1 MSATRVLFDEPGP
14 KARLRIRITTVVTVL
29 VLLGLAVLVL
39 AQFGSHG
46 QLAAERWTQFT
57 ELPILRYV
65 LDGLSSTLQAAG
77 VAAVVSIPLGA
88 IFSVL
93 RLSRTRLVRWLS
105 TAYIE
110 VFRSTPLLLLVYL
123 FVGGLP
129 AVGVNVPIF
138 WKLVLPMILVN
149 IAVLAEIFRAGVAS
163 LPKGQSEAGLSIGLT
178 YSQNLRS
185 IVFPQAIRLVI
196 PALVT
201 QLVALLKDTTLGYA
215 ASYPELMKTATNLTA
230 FTGFLIQ
237 TYLVIAFVYVVLN
250 FLLSKLAEYLERRIN
265 GGSRTSRAVAQVI
278 VPAE

>member
-1 MSATRVLFDEPGP
+1 MSAIRVLFDAPGP
-14 KARLRIRITTVVTVL
+14 KARNRIRITTVVTVL
-29 VLLGLAVLVL
+29 VLLGLFALVL
-39 AQFGSHG
+39 YQFGVHG
-46 QLAAERWTQFT
+46 QLAAEKWTQFT
-57 ELPILRYV
+57 EAPIVRYIAG
-65 LDGLSSTLQAAG
+65 GLVSTMQAAA
-77 VAAVVSIPLGA
+77 VAAVVSIPMGA
-88 IFSVL
+88 VFAVL
-93 RLSRTRLVRWLS
+93 RLSRTRPVRWLS

-138 WKLVLPMILVN
+138 WKLVIPMILVN
-149 IAVLAEIFRAGVAS
+149 VAVLAEIFRAGVAS
-163 LPKGQSEAGLSIGLT
+163 LPRGQSEAGLSIGLT
-178 YSQNLRS
+178 YGQNLRS

-230 FTGFLIQ
+230 YTGYLIQ
-237 TYLVIAFVYVVLN
+237 TYLVIALVYVVLN
-250 FLLSKLAEYLERRIN
+250 FLLSKLAEYLEHRIT
-265 GGSRTSRAVAQVI
+265 GGPRASGAIAKVI

>member
-1 MSATRVLFDEPGP
+1 MSATRVLFDDPGP
-14 KARLRIRITTVVTVL
+14 KARARIRITTVVVILVILGVFALVL
-29 VLLGLAVLVL
+29 V
-39 AQFGSHG
+39 QFGSHG
-46 QLAAERWTQFT
+46 QLAPERWTQFT
-57 ELPILRYV
+57 EGPIIHYIGT
-65 LDGLSSTLQAAG
+65 GLVSTLQAAA

-88 IFSVL
+88 LFSVL
-93 RLSRTRLVRWLS
+93 RLSRSRPVRWLS

-110 VFRSTPLLLLVYL
+110 IFRSTPLLLLVYL

-129 AVGVNVPIF
+129 AIGWNFPIF
-138 WKLVLPMILVN
+138 WKLVIPMILVN
-149 IAVLAEIFRAGVAS
+149 VAVLAEIFRAGVAS

-185 IVFPQAIRLVI
+185 IVFPQAIRLVV

-230 FTGFLIQ
+230 FTGYLIQ
-237 TYLVIAFVYVVLN
+237 TYLVIALLYVLVN
-250 FLLSKLAEYLERRIN
+250 FLISKLAELLERRIN
-265 GGSRTSRAVAQVI
+265 GGDRTAAAVAKVT

>member
-1 MSATRVLFDEPGP
+1 MSAIRVLFDAPGP
-14 KARLRIRITTVVTVL
+14 KARNRIRITTVVTVL
-29 VLLGLAVLVL
+29 VLVGLFALVL
-39 AQFGSHG
+39 YQFGVHG
-46 QLAAERWTQFT
+46 QLAADKWTQFT
-57 ELPILRYV
+57 EAPIVRYIAG
-65 LDGLSSTLQAAG
+65 GLVSTMQAAA
-77 VAAVVSIPLGA
+77 VAAVVSIPMGA
-88 IFSVL
+88 VFAVL
-93 RLSRTRLVRWLS
+93 RLSRTRPVRWLA

-138 WKLVLPMILVN
+138 WKLVIPMILVN
-149 IAVLAEIFRAGVAS
+149 VAVLAEIFRAGVAS

-178 YSQNLRS
+178 ESQNLRS
-185 IVFPQAIRLVI
+185 VVFPQAIRLVI

-250 FLLSKLAEYLERRIN
+250 FLLSKLAEYLERRVN
-265 GGSRTSRAVAQVI
+265 GGERTARAVAQVV

>member
-1 MSATRVLFDEPGP
+1 MSATRVLFDDPGP
-14 KARLRIRITTVVTVL
+14 KARARIRITTVVVILVILGVFALVL
-29 VLLGLAVLVL
+29 V
-39 AQFGSHG
+39 QFGSHG
-46 QLAAERWTQFT
+46 QLAPERWTQFT
-57 ELPILRYV
+57 EGPILRYIGT
-65 LDGLSSTLQAAG
+65 GLVSTLQAAA

-88 IFSVL
+88 LFSVL
-93 RLSRTRLVRWLS
+93 RLSRTRPVRWLS

-110 VFRSTPLLLLVYL
+110 IFRSTPLLLLVYL

-129 AVGVNVPIF
+129 AIGWNFPIF
-138 WKLVLPMILVN
+138 WKLVIPMILVN
-149 IAVLAEIFRAGVAS
+149 VAVLAEIFRAGVAS

-230 FTGFLIQ
+230 FTGYLIQ
-237 TYLVIAFVYVVLN
+237 TYLVIATLYVVLN
-250 FLLSKLAEYLERRIN
+250 FLISKLAELLERRIN
-265 GGSRTSRAVAQVI
+265 GGDRTAAAVAKVT

>member
-1 MSATRVLFDEPGP
+1 MSAIRVLFDEPGP
-14 KARLRIRITTVVTVL
+14 KARARIRLTTVATVVVLLSILALVL
-29 VLLGLAVLVL
+29 V
-39 AQFGSHG
+39 QFGSHG
-46 QLAAERWTQFT
+46 QLEPAKWTQFT
-57 ELPILRYV
+57 ETPILRYIAG
-65 LDGLSSTLQAAG
+65 GLVSTLQAAA
-77 VAAVVSIPLGA
+77 VAAVFSIPLGA
-88 IFSVL
+88 LFSVL
-93 RLSRTRLVRWLS
+93 RLSRTTSVRWLS

-110 VFRSTPLLLLVYL
+110 IFRSTPLLLLVYL

-138 WKLVLPMILVN
+138 WKLVIPMILVN
-149 IAVLAEIFRAGVAS
+149 VAVLAEIFRAGVAS
-163 LPKGQSEAGLSIGLT
+163 LPRGQSEAGLSIGLT

-201 QLVALLKDTTLGYA
+201 QIVALLKDTTLGYA

-230 FTGFLIQ
+230 FTGYLIQ
-237 TYLVIAFVYVVLN
+237 TYLVIALVYVVLN

-265 GGSRTSRAVAQVI
+265 GGARTSRAVAQVT